1 MTRRIAIWATV
12 GFLIAGFWAVYYS
25 VRGPVPVTST
35 ERLLAPFARITCPIV
50 LLGDHFGFGVSI
62 YWSILANIATYALF
76 GLIWE
81 TLRRQ
86 VSSAR

>member
-25 VRGPVPVTST
+25 LRGPVPITST
-35 ERLLAPFARITCPIV
+35 ERILAPFARITCPIAF
-50 LLGDHFGFGVSI
+50 LGYHPISI
-62 YWSILANIATYALF
+62 YWSILANIATYAMI

-86 VSSAR
+86 FTSAR